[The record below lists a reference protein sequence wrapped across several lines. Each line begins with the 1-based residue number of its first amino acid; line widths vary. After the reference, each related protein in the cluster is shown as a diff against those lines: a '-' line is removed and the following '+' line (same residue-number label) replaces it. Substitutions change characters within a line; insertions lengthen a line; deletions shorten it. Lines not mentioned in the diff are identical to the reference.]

1 MTPESSVYRRVEG
14 TGAAQIFGREGNP
27 MGAFYRRKGDIERKK
42 AIAAEQ
48 AKLDKEKRDKKMW
61 DMINVDPEKAFQPF
75 NQQVIDAADKHRARI
90 VDYFEK
96 GGNPEDP
103 TFQRMA
109 KKGWNEVNDLATR
122 ANYIKNTIDET
133 QKVIKENPY
142 LQQEYYFPKIW
153 DMYMDEKGNGKPLDQ
168 VDPVSIQNIYT
179 ADPMGFNEKKYMD
192 DYMKGLN
199 ENMTSYVQQTATNNG
214 ILTEDIETKWKGNLY
229 TPDESSPLGVK
240 TDAEGKPLL
249 NVTPELVNS
258 FLNSDNAKRYYE
270 AIAGQEGKDLRSIVT
285 DRFSVNSGG
294 LKRDVKPSFSR
305 DANWYYD
312 YMNSNGSGI
321 DPKKVP
327 IATRR
332 IENITSLINAFTTG
346 DKATPQAEA
355 ALGYIANNTKFG
367 DGHVVGAKL
376 VKGTNSPGTT
386 EIMPGVVVTNNPND
400 RLVLQVKYSDRGL
413 PKVQEV
419 NLNDP
424 SAFASLNS
432 LYETA
437 ESEGGNSFGVDQLF
451 ALKKIDPSK
460 IYKGRENLVADNEAS
475 KQAEDALMNTIVN
488 SPEGNEIPEVVGR
501 YADGKKI
508 TSARKIISEPG
519 WSPGIWGKPWGQKEA
534 IEIGVQGED
543 GNVSYRKVNDEE
555 LRQIIRGEGAPQKKG
570 KLKDS
575 YEVNGQKMT
584 VAALKKLGYTDEQIL
599 EAQQLGTIK

>member
-1 MTPESSVYRRVEG
+1 
-14 TGAAQIFGREGNP
+14 
-27 MGAFYRRKGDIERKK
+27 
-42 AIAAEQ
+42 
-48 AKLDKEKRDKKMW
+48 
-61 DMINVDPEKAFQPF
+61 
-75 NQQVIDAADKHRARI
+75 
-90 VDYFEK
+90 
-96 GGNPEDP
+96 
-103 TFQRMA
+103 
-109 KKGWNEVNDLATR
+109 
-122 ANYIKNTIDET
+122 
-133 QKVIKENPY
+133 
-142 LQQEYYFPKIW
+142 
-153 DMYMDEKGNGKPLDQ
+153 
-168 VDPVSIQNIYT
+168 
-179 ADPMGFNEKKYMD
+179 
-192 DYMKGLN
+192 
-199 ENMTSYVQQTATNNG
+199 
-214 ILTEDIETKWKGNLY
+214 
-229 TPDESSPLGVK
+229 
-240 TDAEGKPLL
+240 
-249 NVTPELVNS
+249 
-258 FLNSDNAKRYYE
+258 
-270 AIAGQEGKDLRSIVT
+270 
-285 DRFSVNSGG
+285 
-294 LKRDVKPSFSR
+294 
-305 DANWYYD
+305 
-312 YMNSNGSGI
+312 
-321 DPKKVP
+321 
-327 IATRR
+327 
-332 IENITSLINAFTTG
+332 
-346 DKATPQAEA
+346 
-355 ALGYIANNTKFG
+355 
-367 DGHVVGAKL
+367 VGAKL

-400 RLVLQVKYSDRGL
+400 RLVLKVKYSDRGMA
-413 PKVQEV
+413 KVEEV